1 METLPSTNTPV
12 NTVTNLI
19 HSSSYSTSVDLIRQ
33 NTIRLLNSRYKH
45 V

>member
-1 METLPSTNTPV
+1 METLPSTNTQV

-19 HSSSYSTSVDLIRQ
+19 NSSSSSTSVDLIRQ
-33 NTIRLLNSRYKH
+33 KTIESLNAKYKH

>member
-1 METLPSTNTPV
+1 MEALPSTNTQL

-19 HSSSYSTSVDLIRQ
+19 NSSSFSTSVDLIRQ
-33 NTIRLLNSRYKH
+33 NTIRLLNAKYKH